1 MRKRNTITQGLAVAV
16 LGKRQ
21 NASIDVRSKTLGR
34 HPVEKIAG
42 VLDPAIVLEI
52 SGGYDVIW
60 RFP

>member
-1 MRKRNTITQGLAVAV
+1 MTQGLAVAV

-21 NASIDVRSKTLGR
+21 NVSIDVRSKTLGR
-34 HPVEKIAG
+34 HPEEKIAG
-42 VLDPAIVLEI
+42 DLDPAIVLPI